1 MVDVY
6 NSKWKIRVVQE
17 LQRWSE
23 RVLTA
28 PSAFFN
34 GIPPCPYARQAWA
47 DSKVKVA
54 FGGPSE
60 VLALADGWSGSSDV
74 IIVVAQ
80 DWPNEEIEGWCE
92 SQSKA
97 LREKDLTLMA
107 FVPGGGPDTG
117 QPTEEMEDW
126 EPLVDEEYAMVF
138 IQSLSDVNAASESLE
153 ASGYYENCTPEFRK
167 YVFNRREGTDHA
179 RQQEV
184 NEEADPWSKQEV
196 KEQGVAQGQALPGNG
211 RTRSQEE
218 EGQPEGKVGAKK
230 PGGSSQ
236 EPPPGAGEKRV
247 L

>member
-6 NSKWKIRVVQE
+6 NSKWKVRVVQE

-23 RVLTA
+23 QALTA

-92 SQSKA
+92 SQSKT
-97 LREKDLTLMA
+97 LKEKDLTLMA

-117 QPTEEMEDW
+117 QPAEEMEDW
-126 EPLVDEEYAMVF
+126 DPLVDEEYAMVF
-138 IQSLSDVNAASESLE
+138 IQSLSDVNDASESLE

-167 YVFNRREGTDHA
+167 YVFDRRKGTDHA

-184 NEEADPWSKQEV
+184 NEEADPRI
-196 KEQGVAQGQALPGNG
+196 P
-211 RTRSQEE
+211 
-218 EGQPEGKVGAKK
+218 EGQVAREGHERGKEEAKEEVGAKK
-230 PGGSSQ
+230 PGGSSE